1 MLNLKSNLQK
11 QGKDLLVT
19 IGNPEIIIPLCCV
32 HRDRS
37 YTTYVLEEVCSE
49 ERAVENAVEEAL
61 RIGGHE
67 LRKVGWG
74 AALLY
79 HDADL
84 PFKKDAN
91 NKTDIPNV
99 FTKYRGKQQYTDT
112 PAHACLVYACIVF
125 ANEFV
130 YDVM

>member
-1 MLNLKSNLQK
+1 MVSLLCQILLFASYCAFVHNPHTLI
-11 QGKDLLVT
+11 GKDLLVT
-19 IGNPEIIIPLCCV
+19 IGNPEIIVPLCCI
-32 HRDRS
+32 HRDWS

-49 ERAVENAVEEAL
+49 ERAVEKAVEEAL
-61 RIGGHE
+61 RARGHQ

-91 NKTDIPNV
+91 NKTDIPNL
-99 FTKYRGKQQYTDT
+99 FTKYRGIEHYT
-112 PAHACLVYACIVF
+112 
-125 ANEFV
+125 
-130 YDVM
+130 